1 LKAKR
6 KEREREK
13 KRNRKSKKKKKD
25 KTKYGESWAAKGFR
39 PVNNTP
45 SVPPMSSSLPI
56 FASDWQVTD
65 K

>member
-39 PVNNTP
+39 PVNNTT
-45 SVPPMSSSLPI
+45 SVQCPRLCPFLQMI
-56 FASDWQVTD
+56 G